1 LEAYLGPCPVVF
13 AAAEALDIR
22 GDPLRQLMLVEECR
36 LQNLEMLL
44 ESSLE
49 KAEAEPRDIEH

>member
-1 LEAYLGPCPVVF
+1 LVAYLEPCPAVF

-22 GDPLRQLMLVEECR
+22 GDPLRQIMLMVECR

-49 KAEAEPRDIEH
+49 KAEAEPRDIDH

>member
-1 LEAYLGPCPVVF
+1 V
-13 AAAEALDIR
+13 AAEALDIR
-22 GDPLRQLMLVEECR
+22 GDPLRQIIMLVEECR

-49 KAEAEPRDIEH
+49 KAEAEPRDIDH